1 VHPYGAEENEIE
13 SKTELMDIRQIRKAV
28 IEPANAWIRMSL
40 LSFQTH
46 AGGWLSGDHLI
57 AERSQPS
64 RISTGSCSHV
74 QGDQIVTARD
84 KFQ

>member
-1 VHPYGAEENEIE
+1 VHPHGAEENEIE
-13 SKTELMDIRQIRKAV
+13 GKTKLMDIRQIRKAV
-28 IEPANAWIRMSL
+28 VEPADAWIKMSL

-46 AGGWLSGDHLI
+46 AGGRLCGDHLI

-64 RISTGSCSHV
+64 RISTGTCSHV
-74 QGDQIVTARD
+74 QRDQIVTARD